1 MSHNVPEYKKID
13 GSKLKI
19 AIAVSRWNGEIT
31 EGLLIGALQALSE
44 CKVKEKNIKVVDV
57 TGAYELPF
65 AAKLFV
71 KSKKKYDAVLAL
83 GCLIKGE
90 TKHDEYIAS
99 AVSQN
104 LMNLNIMQDI
114 PIVFGVLTC
123 NNLKQAQE
131 RSRGDFNQGYG
142 WAYTAVEMALLKKRI

>member
-1 MSHNVPEYKKID
+1 MSHHVPEYKKID

-19 AIAVSRWNGEIT
+19 AIVVSRWNGDIT
-31 EGLLIGALQALSE
+31 EGLLIGALQALHE
-44 CKVKEKNIKVVDV
+44 CKVSEKNITVVDV

-65 AAKLFV
+65 AAKMFV
-71 KSKKKYDAVLAL
+71 QSKKKYDAVITL
-83 GCLIKGE
+83 GCLIKGA

-104 LMNLNIMQDI
+104 LMQLNITQNI

-123 NNLKQAQE
+123 NNWKQAEE

-142 WAYTAVEMALLKKRI
+142 WAYTAVEMALLKKSI